1 AKIETRVFGEAMS
14 FWQRHMPKQMMLRSS
29 LTASDLSDA
38 DEALPLR
45 AYADLHGIALSYP
58 VPIDTFIDYGKWFQ
72 GKAVS
77 DLDPR
82 RVVRVESD
90 ADAFRLHLAD
100 GENVTA
106 QRVVIAMGL
115 ANQEFKPTVFSGLDK
130 ELVSHACDHASLA
143 MFRGK
148 RVAVIG
154 RGQSAC

>member
-1 AKIETRVFGEAMS
+1 LFCTCDVSSLMVVAACRVKRPARRSSWGDGGFVFGFCGGGPMPSSKHKTDCEVAVIGAGPYGLGVAAHLKAAKIETRVFGEAMS

-82 RVVRVESD
+82 RVV
-90 ADAFRLHLAD
+90 
-100 GENVTA
+100 
-106 QRVVIAMGL
+106 
-115 ANQEFKPTVFSGLDK
+115 
-130 ELVSHACDHASLA
+130 
-143 MFRGK
+143 
-148 RVAVIG
+148 
-154 RGQSAC
+154 